1 MSSKQVVEILE
12 LEREEIDRVLSRNSV
27 GRVGFSWRDRVSIQP
42 LGYVYRDGWIWG
54 RTSPGQ
60 KLVTIKHNYWVAFE
74 VDEVDGPYEWR
85 SVLVH
90 GGFYQLTPEGQPH
103 ETEIYHRGLE
113 LLRDAEPE
121 TLRPDDPAP
130 FRSVLFRIAAQ
141 ELTGRRST
149 VSSGS

>member
-1 MSSKQVVEILE
+1 MSSTQTVEIRE
-12 LEREEIDRVLSRNSV
+12 LEREEIDEVLSRNSV
-27 GRVGFSWRDRVSIQP
+27 GRVGFSWRDRVSIEP
-42 LGYVYRDGWIWG
+42 LGYVYSDGWIWG

-60 KLVTIKHNYWVAFE
+60 KLITVKHNYWVAFE

-90 GGFYQLTPEGQPH
+90 GGFYQLTANGRPQDRD
-103 ETEIYHRGLE
+103 IYERGLE
-113 LLRDAEPE
+113 LLREAAPE
-121 TLRPDDPAP
+121 TLRPDDPVP

>member
-1 MSSKQVVEILE
+1 MSSKQTVEIHE
-12 LEREEIDRVLSRNSV
+12 LERKEIDEVLSRNNV
-27 GRVGFSWRDRVSIQP
+27 GRVGFSWRDRVSIEP
-42 LGYVYRDGWIWG
+42 LGYVYSDGWIWG
-54 RTSPGQ
+54 RTSPGR

-74 VDEVDGPYEWR
+74 VDEVEGPYDWR

-90 GGFYQLTPEGQPH
+90 GGFYQLTADGRPQD
-103 ETEIYHRGLE
+103 TENYQRGLE
-113 LLRDAEPE
+113 LLREAAPE
-121 TLRPDDPAP
+121 TLRPEDPVP

>member
-1 MSSKQVVEILE
+1 MSSKQVVEIRE

-42 LGYVYRDGWIWG
+42 LGYVYKDGWIWG

-103 ETEIYHRGLE
+103 ETEIYQRGLE
-113 LLRDAEPE
+113 LLRDAAPE

-130 FRSVLFRIAAQ
+130 FRTVLFRIAAQ